1 MIKRQIQVERKQAEI
16 TKAGSKVRVFVIPT
30 NEELAI
36 ARETLALV
44 KIVNELS
51 CLKDR
56 MEKYYIL
63 CVFMKMTVDKQKFT

>member
-1 MIKRQIQVERKQAEI
+1 MCSYLGYLGVDFDKEAKTGLRGKQAEI

-44 KIVNELS
+44 K
-51 CLKDR
+51 
-56 MEKYYIL
+56 
-63 CVFMKMTVDKQKFT
+63 